1 MFSKGYPQDKQITYA
16 GMLWLLAA
24 QLVVMIPLAFY
35 LPVWLIPVFLL
46 SAGWRIRVMK
56 GHIEQPGKIV
66 ILILGLIGIAVL
78 LVSGMQLVSLDM
90 MASLLMLGFSYKAIE
105 IIQRRDGIVVIFT
118 GYLLVGVLFLY
129 SQTILAAL
137 YGIFALTVL
146 SGAMIAIQHANS
158 HSIAQNL
165 KLSFFMLVLCLPLM
179 ILLFVFAP
187 RFSPLWAVPL
197 PLGHAKTGISDRMSP
212 GDISNLTQSDGLA
225 FSVKFLGQRPR
236 QNQLYWRGIVLQYFD
251 GNTWSQFAGD
261 LDAEAEKSALKVNS
275 QTIIDRL
282 VNIGER
288 QDYEVIYEK
297 TAQSWL
303 FSLTPVVSIKGNAFY
318 GADFR
323 IFAEQEILEPMM
335 LTLVSYP
342 QALRDIH
349 LSESDRNLAL
359 QLPEHGNTKTRALA
373 QSKFKS
379 SSSKKDYIEKILN
392 RYQQEIFYYTLR
404 PPLLN
409 RSNSIDDFL
418 FNTKKGFCE
427 HYAGSFVFL
436 MRAAGIPARVVTG
449 YQGGEW
455 NENGDFLAVHHFDA
469 HAWAEVWLE
478 NRGWVRVDPTTMVAP
493 ERIEKNLET
502 AVKQEGSFLEAQ
514 IFTLS
519 KNKWSNALRKRIDS
533 IQYQWR
539 RFVLG
544 YDDEAQAKLLNR
556 LFGEMSVQKIAIIV
570 GSFFSAIILLWVI
583 FLGLGRRH
591 PKEAVE
597 HQLYRR
603 FCVLLEKQGVARK
616 PSQAPH
622 QFSQIASAQ
631 IPQLKDSIDTFTSIY
646 STLCYQPDQE
656 MRYQQQINRLK
667 ILLKK
672 IKQYR

>member
-288 QDYEVIYEK
+288 QDYEVIY
-297 TAQSWL
+297 
-303 FSLTPVVSIKGNAFY
+303 
-318 GADFR
+318 
-323 IFAEQEILEPMM
+323 
-335 LTLVSYP
+335 
-342 QALRDIH
+342 
-349 LSESDRNLAL
+349 
-359 QLPEHGNTKTRALA
+359 
-373 QSKFKS
+373 
-379 SSSKKDYIEKILN
+379 
-392 RYQQEIFYYTLR
+392 
-404 PPLLN
+404 
-409 RSNSIDDFL
+409 
-418 FNTKKGFCE
+418 
-427 HYAGSFVFL
+427 
-436 MRAAGIPARVVTG
+436 
-449 YQGGEW
+449 
-455 NENGDFLAVHHFDA
+455 
-469 HAWAEVWLE
+469 
-478 NRGWVRVDPTTMVAP
+478 
-493 ERIEKNLET
+493 
-502 AVKQEGSFLEAQ
+502 
-514 IFTLS
+514 
-519 KNKWSNALRKRIDS
+519 
-533 IQYQWR
+533 
-539 RFVLG
+539 
-544 YDDEAQAKLLNR
+544 
-556 LFGEMSVQKIAIIV
+556 
-570 GSFFSAIILLWVI
+570 
-583 FLGLGRRH
+583 
-591 PKEAVE
+591 
-597 HQLYRR
+597 
-603 FCVLLEKQGVARK
+603 
-616 PSQAPH
+616 
-622 QFSQIASAQ
+622 
-631 IPQLKDSIDTFTSIY
+631 
-646 STLCYQPDQE
+646 
-656 MRYQQQINRLK
+656 
-667 ILLKK
+667 
-672 IKQYR
+672 